1 MHIAF
6 INENTLGHTSHVPR
20 FVRALEQH
28 PDWGC
33 TPHQIDAIPLPPH
46 LQHAERGIRGLHR
59 LGLDGLITRW
69 RRAISHH
76 AAEQLEDLV
85 RRVPIGAIVVNTQSA
100 GLALPARFSS
110 LPCFVALDATF
121 EQLARSPW
129 FGPTR
134 VSRWLHPLTLRWL
147 RKQER
152 QLFRHAHT
160 LLPWSQGVRTSLI
173 RDYAVDQ
180 RRIEV
185 LPPSMQDP
193 GRPQHR
199 KNERFRLLFIG
210 GDFRRKGG
218 LQLLDAWRSRLQAE
232 ADLHVVTRVE
242 MASEPGLHIHR
253 GVEAGSA
260 KWMELWNSSDLFV
273 FPSNLETFGI
283 VLLEAMAFGVPV
295 LSARTGAA
303 EDIIKPG
310 TNGMLLKDTSASTIA
325 EVVLQ
330 LIADPELRQRLAD
343 AGRQTFETHFRLDRN
358 AARLASILRA
368 SRAG

>member
-1 MHIAF
+1 MHVAF

-20 FVRALEQH
+20 FVRALEAH
-28 PDWGC
+28 PEWGC
-33 TPHQIDAIPLPPH
+33 TPHQIDAMPLPPR

-69 RRAISHH
+69 RRAISLH
-76 AAEQLEDLV
+76 AAEQLEDLA
-85 RRVPIGAIVVNTQSA
+85 RRVPVEAVVVNTQSA
-100 GLALPARFSS
+100 GLTLPARFPT

-134 VSRWLHPLTLRWL
+134 ISRWLHPFTLRWL
-147 RKQER
+147 RSQER
-152 QLFRHAHT
+152 QLFQHAHT
-160 LLPWSQGVRTSLI
+160 LLPWARGVRNSLI
-173 RDYAVDQ
+173 QDYAMDP
-180 RRIEV
+180 RKIEV
-185 LPPSMQDP
+185 LPPSMLDP
-193 GRPQHR
+193 GRPPNRRH
-199 KNERFRLLFIG
+199 ERFRLLFVG

-218 LQLLDAWRSRLQAE
+218 DQLLDAWRSRIRDQ
-232 ADLHVVTRVE
+232 ADLHIVTRVQ

-253 GVEAGSA
+253 GVEAGSE
-260 KWMELWNSSDLFV
+260 KWMELWSASDLFV
-273 FPSNLETFGI
+273 FPSGLETFGI

-303 EDIIKPG
+303 EDIIEPG
-310 TNGMLLKDTSASTIA
+310 TNGMLLEDTKPATIA
-325 EVVLQ
+325 EAVLK
-330 LIADPELRQRLAD
+330 LMNDAELRRRLSR
-343 AGRQTFETHFRLDRN
+343 AGRQTFEEHFDLDRN